1 MHGQLVNIMA
11 LKTITK
17 KVVSYSEIP
26 EGLIPEDHWINEQE
40 WNTYVEC
47 HIDDDEDDELSIWIK
62 KTYPEL
68 VDEESFFI
76 HLDY

>member
-1 MHGQLVNIMA
+1 MA

-17 KVVSYSEIP
+17 KVVSYCEVP
-26 EGLIPEDHWINEQE
+26 EGIIPEDHWVNHYGCDA
-40 WNTYVEC
+40 YVEV
-47 HIDDDEDDELSIWIK
+47 HMEDEDSEDPDPLDTWLRT
-62 KTYPEL
+62 TYPEL

>member
-1 MHGQLVNIMA
+1 MK

-17 KVVSYSEIP
+17 KVISYCEIP
-26 EGLIPEDHWINEQE
+26 KDIIPEDHWINHHGCD
-40 WNTYVEC
+40 TYVEV
-47 HIDDDEDDELSIWIK
+47 HLDDEDEDELDTWLRT
-62 KTYPEL
+62 TYPEL

>member
-1 MHGQLVNIMA
+1 MSE

-17 KVVSYSEIP
+17 KVVSYCEIP
-26 EGLIPEDHWINEQE
+26 EGLISDGHWLNQHGCDA
-40 WNTYVEC
+40 YVEC
-47 HIDDDEDDELSIWIK
+47 HLEDEIDVTDDDNLDKWLRE
-62 KTYPEL
+62 TYPEL